1 MTEPTIGFQEVQEA
15 HGAFAT
21 VANRGYKFL
30 VDTWYLLRRWPIV
43 PVVVLTL
50 LVFGALFAPLLT
62 PFDPIHPDLLEWNTP
77 PFWTAEGSMEHPLGT
92 DNIGRDV
99 FSRLLF
105 GARISLMVVTV
116 ATISS
121 MVVGAAAGMVAGYF
135 GGHIDEIIMRAVD
148 IWYAVPFIMVAL
160 VLVVV
165 FGKSTNMMIILLLL
179 LAWTGGVRN
188 VRAEVLTIKEFDYV
202 AAAKIAGAP
211 TSRILIRH
219 ILPGVFNTILV
230 IVTLRVGA
238 LILAESTLSFL
249 GAGIPAPQP
258 AWGVMVADGRDYL
271 RQAWWIST
279 IPGLAIFFV
288 VMSFN
293 FLGDWF
299 RDRLDPTLRQIS

>member
-1 MTEPTIGFQEVQEA
+1 MVVTEDDLQEA
-15 HGAFAT
+15 RQAPGDFSVTGRAW
-21 VANRGYKFL
+21 RILGGS
-30 VDTWYLLRRWPIV
+30 WYLLRRWPII
-43 PVVVLTL
+43 PMVVLIL
-50 LVFGALFAPLLT
+50 LVIGALFAPLLT
-62 PFDPIHPDLLEWNTP
+62 PYDPIYPDLLNWNTP
-77 PFWTAEGSMEHPLGT
+77 PFWLEGGSMEHPLGT
-92 DNIGRDV
+92 DNIGRDE

-116 ATISS
+116 ATLSS
-121 MVVGAAAGMVAGYF
+121 MVVGGAAGLVAGYY
-135 GGHIDEIIMRAVD
+135 GGNIDEIIMRTVD

-165 FGKSTNMMIILLLL
+165 FGKSANMMIILLLL

-188 VRAEVLTIKEFDYV
+188 VRAEVLTLREFEYV
-202 AAAKIAGAP
+202 QAAKIAGASN
-211 TSRILIRH
+211 TRILIRH

-230 IVTLRVGA
+230 IVTLRVGS

-279 IPGLAIFFV
+279 IPGIAIFLV

-293 FLGDWF
+293 FLGDWV
-299 RDRLDPTLRQIS
+299 RDRLDPNLRQIN